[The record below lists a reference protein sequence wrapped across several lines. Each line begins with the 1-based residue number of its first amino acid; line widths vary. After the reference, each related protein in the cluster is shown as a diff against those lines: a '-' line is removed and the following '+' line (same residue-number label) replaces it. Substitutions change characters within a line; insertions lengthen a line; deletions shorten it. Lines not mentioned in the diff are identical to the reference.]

1 MPPLITTAS
10 LTFRGRVNSR
20 VAKVFVDGVE
30 ITLGADKTFAH
41 TVTAPANSML
51 TFTTID
57 NDGHSESRAVKVVT
71 TSPPAADLTP
81 PMAIG

>member
-10 LTFRGRVNSR
+10 LTLRGRVNTR

-30 ITLGADKTFAH
+30 ITLGTDKAFAH
-41 TVTAPANSML
+41 IFTAPTSGMM

-57 NDGHSESRAVKVVT
+57 SDGHSESRAVTVVT

-81 PMAIG
+81 PMAVG

>member
-1 MPPLITTAS
+1 
-10 LTFRGRVNSR
+10 

-30 ITLGADKTFAH
+30 ITLGTDKAFAH
-41 TVTAPANSML
+41 IFTAPTSGMM

-57 NDGHSESRAVKVVT
+57 SDGHSESRAVTVVT

-81 PMAIG
+81 PMAVG